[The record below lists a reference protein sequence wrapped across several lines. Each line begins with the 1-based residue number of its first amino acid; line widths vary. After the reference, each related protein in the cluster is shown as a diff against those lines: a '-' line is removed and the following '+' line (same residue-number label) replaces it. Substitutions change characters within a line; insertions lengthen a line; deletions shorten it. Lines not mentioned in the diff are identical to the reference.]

1 MKLNKLIAIAAI
13 ALTASVASATEKV
26 YCTKSVDRAV
36 ELLKIA
42 ETTNELYRASIFD
55 DKGSVVGAITAYVS
69 NDQQTMVNLYIH
81 NPGEYCL
88 TLPKIITK
96 RSFITLKGAKD
107 L

>member
-1 MKLNKLIAIAAI
+1 MKLSKLLAIAGITLATNAAI
-13 ALTASVASATEKV
+13 ATEKV
-26 YCTKSVDRAV
+26 YCTKSVDRVV

-42 ETTNELYRASIFD
+42 EATNELYRASIFD
-55 DKGSVVGAITAYVS
+55 DKGDVVGAITAYVS
-69 NDQQTMVNLYIH
+69 NDQQTMVNLYVF
-81 NPGEYCL
+81 NPNEYCL

>member
-1 MKLNKLIAIAAI
+1 MKLSKLLAIAGITLATNAAI
-13 ALTASVASATEKV
+13 ATEKV

-69 NDQQTMVNLYIH
+69 NDQQTMVNLYIY
-81 NPGEYCL
+81 PGEYCL